1 MFQTIVRII
10 ILALLMVGCKPSG
23 APTGSNDYLDN
34 TNDSPGAEITEVI
47 YSLRI
52 PTDIAGFFAETGTGF
67 NPAVPIS
74 LEKILTYEQPEHK
87 ALLLGVLGVDLHY
100 CSLFERTLETAEYYR
115 HIELLSTSLDLPAGL
130 FESTGNDQKVYLEN
144 PDSLNHKVSQVYRE
158 MEQHFMK
165 NKGESLSALSLL
177 GGWLEAMYI
186 GVNIY
191 LEHSVVEM
199 GDRILQ
205 QKYTLNGMMASL
217 ASQQESLFV
226 RRYVLAMDKLRELY
240 DNVEIRYENENF
252 VIDREEQTFHGT
264 IAEINYPPGTL
275 EEISRIIMR
284 LREEMLP

>member
-1 MFQTIVRII
+1 MFQTILRIT

-23 APTGSNDYLDN
+23 APTGNEDYLDN
-34 TNDSPGAEITEVI
+34 PKDSLGVEISEVI

-52 PTDIAGFFAETGTGF
+52 PTDIAGFFTKTGTGF

-115 HIELLSTSLDLPAGL
+115 HIELLSTSLDLPSGL
-130 FESTGNDQKVYLEN
+130 FESSGKDQDEYLEN
-144 PDSLNHKVSQVYRE
+144 PDSLNHKISQIYME
-158 MEQHFMK
+158 MEQHFMQTHC
-165 NKGESLSALSLL
+165 ESLSALSLL

-191 LEHSVVEM
+191 QEHSVVEM

-205 QKYTLNGMMASL
+205 QKYTLNGMMAL
-217 ASQQESLFV
+217 TARHQESLFV
-226 RRYVLAMDKLRELY
+226 RRYVLALEKLKELY
-240 DNVEIRYENENF
+240 EDVEIRYESENF
-252 VIDREEQTFHGT
+252 VMDREEQTFHAT

-275 EEISRIIMR
+275 GEISRIIVQ